1 MITLPNSW
9 RQSPKGYD
17 KNSSTMM
24 QCYKLIVLGNGGVGK
39 SAITLRFVQDI
50 FEENYVPTI
59 EDAYRNIKDID
70 GRPIRL
76 EIIDTAGTEQF
87 RAMRDIYMKDGDG
100 YILVYD
106 ITDEVSFEEIKQLQ
120 VKIIRT
126 REELSETETAI
137 IVVGN
142 KADLESS
149 RSVPKTSGQ
158 AFAIANGCEFIESSA
173 KSDLNIDA
181 IFTNLV
187 REIKRLSAKNK
198 VANEQGCKCAIMWP
212 SFDENKIGYKQRKS
226 STTLRYM
233 D

>member
-1 MITLPNSW
+1 
-9 RQSPKGYD
+9 
-17 KNSSTMM
+17 M

-106 ITDEVSFEEIKQLQ
+106 ITDEVSFGEVKQLQ
-120 VKIIRT
+120 AKISRT
-126 REELSETETAI
+126 REELIEAETAI

-142 KADLESS
+142 KADLENS
-149 RSVPKTSGQ
+149 RTVPKSSGQ

-198 VANEQGCKCAIMWP
+198 VATEQGCQCVIM
-212 SFDENKIGYKQRKS
+212 
-226 STTLRYM
+226 
-233 D
+233 